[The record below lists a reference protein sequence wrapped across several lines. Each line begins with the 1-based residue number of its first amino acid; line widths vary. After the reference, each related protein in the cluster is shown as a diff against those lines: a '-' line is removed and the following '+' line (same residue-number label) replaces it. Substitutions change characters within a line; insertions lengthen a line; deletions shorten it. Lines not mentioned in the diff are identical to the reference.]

1 MIGLLSYALFTTY
14 LQNLGAE
21 VFYKNILLAIG
32 AFIAF
37 GIIGYFL
44 INDASS
50 MGKYL
55 VVTLIALIIAS
66 LIGTFIH
73 NPVFHTIITVISFL
87 LFLLYTL
94 YDFNRMKRGQFSA
107 REMGFNLFINLLN
120 IIQDT
125 LSLANRFKN

>member
-55 VVTLIALIIAS
+55 FVTLIALIIAS

-120 IIQDT
+120 VIQNIF
-125 LSLANRFKN
+125 SLANRFKN

>member
-55 VVTLIALIIAS
+55 FVTLIALIIAS

-94 YDFNRMKRGQFSA
+94 YDFNRMNRGQFSA
-107 REMGFNLFINLLN
+107 RVMGFNLFINVVN